1 MLYGRPAPRRVRSL
15 RVKILATAMLT
26 KILLHG
32 ARLGPSTPPQDVVV
46 DAGRVAAV
54 GTIDPWSGFE
64 DVVTVSGRLVLPG
77 LWDHHVHFD
86 QWARV
91 SKRID
96 LSRVD
101 SAAAAARVVAD
112 HIAGSERG
120 AATPIV
126 GYGFRDA
133 LWPDAPHRDVLDE
146 AVADVPAVLL
156 SADLHSAWLNTPA
169 LQRFGEPQHPTG
181 LLREAQAMRVIR
193 EVAMVSEDVGDTW
206 AADAARAAAARGV
219 VGIVDMERPW
229 PLAAWRRRM
238 AAGNRSLRVVSSV
251 WPECLEQLVA
261 QGLGSDEIIEATGGL
276 LTVGPLKAIIDGS
289 LNTRT
294 AYCRDP
300 YPGGA
305 ASGDGFGLL
314 LLPPSDLRQ
323 LMQRATDAGLACAI
337 HAIGDHA
344 NAVALEA
351 FSRTGAHGSIEHAQ
365 LLDDADVR
373 RFAEMSVV
381 ASVQPEHAMDDRD
394 VADRYWAGRTSRAF
408 VLRALLDA
416 GAVLTLGSDAPVA
429 PLDPWVTIAAAT
441 HRARDGRD
449 RWHPEQEITVR
460 EALAASTPLGRRA
473 PTIRVGD
480 VADLIVLDGDPFT
493 ATPDGLRHMPVAAT
507 MLAGRWTHRTEL

>member
-1 MLYGRPAPRRVRSL
+1 
-15 RVKILATAMLT
+15 MLT
-26 KILLHG
+26 RTLISG

-46 DAGRVAAV
+46 DEGRVTAIGSVNAS
-54 GTIDPWSGFE
+54 PGFE
-64 DVVTVSGRLVLPG
+64 DVVIVNGRLVLPA

-86 QWARV
+86 QWAQV

-96 LSRVD
+96 LSTVG

-112 HIAGSERG
+112 QVIGRERG
-120 AATPIV
+120 AATIV

-133 LWPDAPHRDVLDE
+133 LWPDAPHRDILDE
-146 AVADVPAVLL
+146 AVAEPPAVLI
-156 SADLHSAWLNTPA
+156 SADLHSAWLNTSA
-169 LQRFGEPQHPTG
+169 LRRFGAPEHPTG
-181 LLREAQAMRVIR
+181 LLREAEAMRVID
-193 EVAMVSEDVGDTW
+193 EVADSTDDVGDAW

-251 WPECLEQLVA
+251 WPERFEELVG
-261 QGLGSDEIIEATGGL
+261 QGLRSGDIIDGPGGL
-276 LTVGPLKAIIDGS
+276 LTVGPLKVIIDGS

-300 YPGGA
+300 YPESF
-305 ASGDGFGLL
+305 ASSDGFGLL
-314 LLPPSDLRQ
+314 LIPPSDLTQ
-323 LMQRATDAGLACAI
+323 LMRQASDAGLACAI

-344 NAVALEA
+344 NTVALDA

-373 RFAEMSVV
+373 RFAEMPVV

-394 VADRYWAGRTSRAF
+394 VAERYWAGRTRRAF

-429 PLDPWVTIAAAT
+429 PLDPWITIAAAT

-449 RWHPEQEITVR
+449 RWHPEQEITVS
-460 EALAASTPLGRRA
+460 EALAASMPLGQRSQ
-473 PTIRVGD
+473 TIRVGD
-480 VADLIVLDGDPFT
+480 AADLIVLDGDPFT
-493 ATPDGLRHMPVAAT
+493 ATPGALRQMGVAAT
-507 MLAGRWTHRTEL
+507 MLAGSWTHRTDL